1 MSQALI
7 NRNSDML
14 RLQNEN
20 YEIEIHGGYLAI
32 LHVPYLNS
40 SKEIKSGLLVMSLTT
55 SGNVVGKPKDHTAYF
70 VGERPCNVNG
80 SFVPSLVNSAK
91 KQPLFADIVSDF
103 YLSCHPDGRDY
114 IDYYDKVSTYVCI
127 ISSPALN
134 LSKEECARLKRPIV
148 VHEGNSSMVYM
159 DTNAS
164 RANVTFLNELF
175 SPLKIALV
183 GVGGTGSYILDFIS
197 KTPVN
202 EIHLY
207 DMDVFN
213 THNAFRAPGAASVE
227 ELNKQL
233 SKVDYLVQRYSNMHN
248 RIIPHK
254 EHITPDNIVA
264 LKEMDYI
271 FISVD
276 SIAVR
281 KEISGYL
288 IDEGLSFIDS
298 GLGVNLS
305 ENKLSGLVRITS
317 GLPEHYGHI
326 KEAFGGDD
334 TKDDVYASNI
344 QIAELNALA
353 AIHAIIKWKK
363 MVGFYHDSIR
373 EVNSVYSINDND
385 MLNEHAV

>member
-1 MSQALI
+1 MSQVLI
-7 NRNSDML
+7 NRSSDLL

-20 YEIEIHGGYLAI
+20 YEIEVCGGYLVI
-32 LHVPYLNS
+32 HHIPYLNR

-55 SGNVVGKPKDHTAYF
+55 SGNIVGKPGDHTAYF
-70 VGERPCNVNG
+70 VGERPCNING
-80 SFVPSLVNSAK
+80 SFVPSLVNSPR
-91 KQPLFADIVSDF
+91 KQLLVGDIVSDF
-103 YLSCHPDGRDY
+103 FLSCHPDGRKY
-114 IDYYDKVSTYVCI
+114 TDYYDKVTTYASI

-134 LSKEECARLKRPIV
+134 LDKEACDKIKRPIV
-148 VHEGNSSMVYM
+148 VHEDDSPMAYM

-175 SPLKIALV
+175 RPLKIALV

-197 KTPVN
+197 KTPVK

-207 DMDVFN
+207 DLDVFN

-227 ELNKQL
+227 ELEEQL
-233 SKVDYLVQRYSNMHN
+233 SKVEYLARRYSKMHT

-254 EHITPDNIVA
+254 EHITPDNIDV
-264 LKEMDYI
+264 LKEMNYI
-271 FISVD
+271 FLSVD
-276 SIAVR
+276 SVCVR
-281 KEISGYL
+281 KEIGGYL
-288 IDEGLSFIDS
+288 IDKGLSFIDS

-317 GLPEHYGHI
+317 GFPGRYGHI

-334 TKDDVYASNI
+334 AKDDVYASNI

-353 AIHAIIKWKK
+353 AIHAIIRWKK
-363 MVGFYHDSIR
+363 MLGFYHDITC
-373 EVNSVYSINDND
+373 EANSMYSINDND
-385 MLNEHAV
+385 LLNE

>member
-7 NRNSDML
+7 NRSSDLL

-20 YEIEIHGGYLAI
+20 YEIEVSGGYLAI
-32 LHVPYLNS
+32 HHVPYLNS

-55 SGNVVGKPKDHTAYF
+55 SGNIVGKPKDHTAYF
-70 VGERPCNVNG
+70 VGERPCNING
-80 SFVPSLVNSAK
+80 SFVPSLVNSPQ

-114 IDYYDKVSTYVCI
+114 VDYYDKVSTYVSI

-134 LSKEECARLKRPIV
+134 LDKEACDKLKRPIL
-148 VHEGNSSMVYM
+148 VHEDNSPMMYM

-164 RANVTFLNELF
+164 RANVTYLNDLF
-175 SPLKIALV
+175 RPLKIALV
-183 GVGGTGSYILDFIS
+183 GVGGTGSYILDFVS
-197 KTPVN
+197 KAPVN

-207 DMDVFN
+207 DLDVFN
-213 THNAFRAPGAASVE
+213 THNAFRAPGSASIE
-227 ELNKQL
+227 ELEKQL
-233 SKVDYLVQRYSNMHN
+233 PKVEYLAQKYSKMHK
-248 RIIPHK
+248 RIFPHK
-254 EHITPDNIVA
+254 EHITPDNIEV

-271 FISVD
+271 FLSVD
-276 SIAVR
+276 SVSVR
-281 KEISGYL
+281 KEIAGYL
-288 IDEGLSFIDS
+288 IDKGLYFIDS

-317 GLPEHYGHI
+317 GFPEHHGHI

-334 TKDDVYASNI
+334 AEDDVYASNI

-363 MVGFYHDSIR
+363 MLGFYHDTIC
-373 EVNSVYSINDND
+373 EVNSIYSINDND
-385 MLNEHAV
+385 LLNEYAG

>member
-7 NRNSDML
+7 NRNSDLL

-32 LHVPYLNS
+32 HHVPYLNS
-40 SKEIKSGLLVMSLTT
+40 SKEIRSGLLVMSLTT

-70 VGERPCNVNG
+70 VGERPCNING
-80 SFVPSLVNSAK
+80 SFVTSLVNSAK
-91 KQPLFADIVSDF
+91 KQPLFSDIVSDF

-114 IDYYDKVSTYVCI
+114 VDYYDKVSTYVSI

-134 LSKEECARLKRPIV
+134 QSKEECAKIKRPIV
-148 VHEGNSSMVYM
+148 VHEDNSPMVYM

-175 SPLKIALV
+175 LPLKIALI

-227 ELNKQL
+227 ELDKQL

-254 EHITPDNIVA
+254 EHITPDNIEA
-264 LKEMDYI
+264 MKNMDYI
-271 FISVD
+271 FLSVD
-276 SIAVR
+276 SVAVR
-281 KEISGYL
+281 KEIAGYL
-288 IDEGLSFIDS
+288 IEEGLPFIDS

-317 GLPEHYGHI
+317 GFPEHYGHI
-326 KEAFGGDD
+326 KDAFGGDD

-385 MLNEHAV
+385 ILNEYGG

>member
-7 NRNSDML
+7 NRNSDLL

-32 LHVPYLNS
+32 HHVPYLNS
-40 SKEIKSGLLVMSLTT
+40 SKEIRSGLLVMSLTT

-70 VGERPCNVNG
+70 VGERPCNING
-80 SFVPSLVNSAK
+80 SFVTSLVNSAK
-91 KQPLFADIVSDF
+91 KQPLFSDIVSDF

-114 IDYYDKVSTYVCI
+114 VDYYDKVSTYVSI

-134 LSKEECARLKRPIV
+134 QSNEECAKLKRPIV
-148 VHEGNSSMVYM
+148 VHEDNSSMVYM

-175 SPLKIALV
+175 LPLKIALI

-227 ELNKQL
+227 ELDKQL

-254 EHITPDNIVA
+254 EHITPDNIEA
-264 LKEMDYI
+264 LKNMDFI
-271 FISVD
+271 FLSVD
-276 SIAVR
+276 SVAVR
-281 KEISGYL
+281 KEIAGYL
-288 IDEGLSFIDS
+288 IEEGLPFIDS

-317 GLPEHYGHI
+317 GFPEHYGHI
-326 KEAFGGDD
+326 KDAFGGDD

-385 MLNEHAV
+385 ILNEYGS

>member
-7 NRNSDML
+7 NRNSDLL

-32 LHVPYLNS
+32 HHVPYLNS
-40 SKEIKSGLLVMSLTT
+40 SKEIRSGLLVMSLTT

-70 VGERPCNVNG
+70 VGERPCNING
-80 SFVPSLVNSAK
+80 SFVTSLVNSAK
-91 KQPLFADIVSDF
+91 KQPLFSDIVSDF

-114 IDYYDKVSTYVCI
+114 VDYYDKVSTYVSI

-134 LSKEECARLKRPIV
+134 QSKEECAKIKRPIV
-148 VHEGNSSMVYM
+148 VHEDNSPMVYM

-175 SPLKIALV
+175 LPLKIALI

-227 ELNKQL
+227 ELDKQL

-254 EHITPDNIVA
+254 EHITPDNIEA
-264 LKEMDYI
+264 LKNMDFI
-271 FISVD
+271 FLSVD
-276 SIAVR
+276 SVAVR
-281 KEISGYL
+281 KEIAGYL
-288 IDEGLSFIDS
+288 IEEGLPFIDS

-317 GLPEHYGHI
+317 GFSEHYGHI
-326 KEAFGGDD
+326 KDAFGGDD

-363 MVGFYHDSIR
+363 MAGFYHDSIG

-385 MLNEHAV
+385 IINQHGS